1 MSESNRFNAGREEM
15 NSREDKAAFNA
26 LVNKHMPL
34 PKLYMA
40 CQICGD
46 IVSIDER
53 GNHMIH
59 EHLEVLQ
66 NELL

>member
-1 MSESNRFNAGREEM
+1 M